1 MSCSNIYFL
10 ILELFF
16 REFRTL
22 VLATVL
28 QRGDLAKYLLY
39 DILYMIYSFYNPDLF
54 RKIFLISNTSVGR
67 GRAKGGLGQTL
78 QLEPELLI
86 TDAFSSSS
94 AFFSIFCNDI
104 NDIM

>member
-1 MSCSNIYFL
+1 M
-10 ILELFF
+10 
-16 REFRTL
+16 
-22 VLATVL
+22 LATVL

-39 DILYMIYSFYNPDLF
+39 DILCYMIYLLSNPDLF
-54 RKIFLISNTSVGR
+54 RKILLISNTSVGR

-94 AFFSIFCNDI
+94 AFCEN
-104 NDIM
+104 